1 VNTVIP
7 AARVDPTH
15 PFGPRGPL
23 SSLLF
28 DILADPAS
36 PDGDGSVASPQHAT
50 TRDLDVAEQLEAA
63 TTAALSATSDIVT
76 DDDIQLSLFILYGL
90 HYGTTLD
97 SAGVWEWNPAIIACR
112 GALETAFEAALRAT
126 VPMPELPEAN
136 QEAVAAALFALTAP
150 TPKAGLARFVA
161 RKATQE
167 QLIEFLV
174 QRSIYTLR
182 EADPHSW
189 AIPRLTGRSKAALVE
204 IQADEY
210 GGGDPDRVHAT
221 IFARTMRGVGLDT
234 TYGVYVDAV
243 PAVTL
248 ASLNTMSLFGLNR
261 RLRGAIVGHLAAFE
275 MTSSIP
281 NRSYG
286 DGFRRVGYGTD
297 VTWYFDEH
305 VEADAVHEQIAGR
318 DMAGTLAEDDPTLLA
333 DIMFGAAA
341 CLVVDDLAGDHIFD
355 SWTAGRSS
363 LREGYPVV
371 VDSVTPGS
379 AAPEYVATASVETG
393 ATGVTA

>member
-1 VNTVIP
+1 
-7 AARVDPTH
+7 
-15 PFGPRGPL
+15 
-23 SSLLF
+23 
-28 DILADPAS
+28 
-36 PDGDGSVASPQHAT
+36 
-50 TRDLDVAEQLEAA
+50 
-63 TTAALSATSDIVT
+63 
-76 DDDIQLSLFILYGL
+76 
-90 HYGTTLD
+90 
-97 SAGVWEWNPAIIACR
+97 
-112 GALETAFEAALRAT
+112 
-126 VPMPELPEAN
+126 MPELPEAN